1 MPSFREL
8 EKELER
14 LEEYHA
20 IIHNADRLQESLAA
34 RIDLEN
40 AHVEARAKEIE
51 KSVQHYQ
58 SLIENESDNYEQTIF
73 SKTRLAELAEELGRL
88 GVFRDERVAQL
99 RSEVISAQENAG
111 KLDMS
116 RTEVVRQLGGLRQF
130 PRTKDK
136 YDKLMKEQQADL
148 EICESAKELAA
159 TEKARIKEAHDAIE
173 SNRAEIKQQMTIA
186 EEALSATKLE
196 LEENPKEIEL
206 VRDEMRREFLRVEDP
221 CFGID
226 EKMRIEYHRVEDP
239 RFGINASRDEHN
251 HTFLMVAVQNNDID
265 TVRLCLRLGASAS
278 ETCYGGRTAMFFAR
292 YFGFDEI
299 AALLTESGGS
309 ETGDQTWNDF
319 YSTNA
324 KILHAIDWETQL
336 RIAEK
341 AAIPADTQLS
351 ATEDSSRIATAEASL
366 GEEQKIDPPSCF
378 DASLHDPATSRFQR
392 IIYIERCVYDWFV
405 EADDSSKTALV
416 RLFRKLRNGKSVH
429 CHRRFF
435 VGVKRE
441 KQFEIFCAPLAQ
453 TGAATAVSNDAPVV
467 FFSPY
472 VGSYIEG
479 VSKVGVLVWALS
491 KEGESLKYKS
501 LIESAEFR
509 RYKVDYP
516 NDRYPA
522 HRDDVLELGKDM
534 PLLDLRGTFSIF
546 TSKAMEIMAIDVDA
560 GDLNRIGDEF
570 FTPQK
575 RLLDYELQIRDAIF
589 GSSADEAH
597 DVEGCMHGPQRSTFI
612 GGGAGTGKTVTMI
625 KKVASES
632 VHKKILVVSRLSRLV
647 SFVKSAVGEE
657 RDTSNVT
664 FSTYDDL
671 LTRLTRRIKPKVA
684 SEKRDFSAFS
694 QVQFCETTGTGAAS
708 TVSFQKDFV
717 ESFLERG
724 ERKSMEANSLRPIT
738 LWSAFRTIKSSV
750 RCSITKAPLEKEEY
764 MALPSSYG
772 LNSAQRAM
780 VYEMFSRYEE
790 WLGSGGAKW
799 DEADRVYYI
808 LRFGGTVFS
817 DERYISWE
825 ERAFKF
831 YEEGIVDQHRKPV
844 WPFFEAICIDEA
856 QDFSELDQALF
867 IRMSS
872 SVRSLFIGADPAQS
886 VELGV
891 RMRVGTVNRVFASCL
906 ENQNSVQVQY
916 SWLLCLFMSG
926 RAVPGRGAESES
938 LPLFDWNV
946 RKLVSMYYYCT
957 TLTFLSVR
965 IVVCIGKECAA
976 RDHVEDQPSHARTE
990 PGDREMCSKNPHAVI
1005 RCPCKRRERFGT
1017 SARARGVLPSRHPSW
1032 LGLF

>member
-1 MPSFREL
+1 MNSFIRQQPL
-8 EKELER
+8 GL
-14 LEEYHA
+14 L
-20 IIHNADRLQESLAA
+20 II
-34 RIDLEN
+34 I
-40 AHVEARAKEIE
+40 
-51 KSVQHYQ
+51 
-58 SLIENESDNYEQTIF
+58 
-73 SKTRLAELAEELGRL
+73 
-88 GVFRDERVAQL
+88 
-99 RSEVISAQENAG
+99 AG
-111 KLDMS
+111 CIL
-116 RTEVVRQLGGLRQF
+116 
-130 PRTKDK
+130 
-136 YDKLMKEQQADL
+136 
-148 EICESAKELAA
+148 
-159 TEKARIKEAHDAIE
+159 
-173 SNRAEIKQQMTIA
+173 
-186 EEALSATKLE
+186 
-196 LEENPKEIEL
+196 
-206 VRDEMRREFLRVEDP
+206 
-221 CFGID
+221 
-226 EKMRIEYHRVEDP
+226 
-239 RFGINASRDEHN
+239 
-251 HTFLMVAVQNNDID
+251 
-265 TVRLCLRLGASAS
+265 RLCLRLGASAS

-299 AALLTESGGS
+299 AALLAESGGS

-319 YSTNA
+319 YTTNA
-324 KILHAIDWETQL
+324 KVLHAIDWETQL

-351 ATEDSSRIATAEASL
+351 ASIETSE
-366 GEEQKIDPPSCF
+366 GEEQKINPPSCF
-378 DASLHDPATSRFQR
+378 DASLHDPAKSRFQR
-392 IIYIERCVYDWFV
+392 IVYIERSVYDWFV
-405 EADDSSKTALV
+405 EADNSSKTALV
-416 RLFRKLRNGKSVH
+416 RLFRKLRNGRSVH

-435 VGVKRE
+435 VGGKRE

-453 TGAATAVSNDAPVV
+453 TGEAAAVANDAPVV

-472 VGSYIEG
+472 VESFIEG

-546 TSKAMEIMAIDVDA
+546 TSKAMEIMAIDIDA

-575 RLLDYELQIRDAIF
+575 RLLDYEVQIRDAIF

-597 DVEGCMHGPQRSTFI
+597 NIEGCMQGPQRSTFI

-632 VHKKILVVSRLSRLV
+632 IHKKIHVVSRLSRLV

-708 TVSFQKDFV
+708 TVSFQKNFV
-717 ESFLERG
+717 ENFLGRG

-764 MALPSSYG
+764 MSLPSSYG
-772 LNSAQRAM
+772 LNNTQRAV

-817 DERYISWE
+817 DEKYISWE

-916 SWLLCLFMSG
+916 S
-926 RAVPGRGAESES
+926 
-938 LPLFDWNV
+938 
-946 RKLVSMYYYCT
+946 
-957 TLTFLSVR
+957 
-965 IVVCIGKECAA
+965 
-976 RDHVEDQPSHARTE
+976 
-990 PGDREMCSKNPHAVI
+990 
-1005 RCPCKRRERFGT
+1005 
-1017 SARARGVLPSRHPSW
+1017 
-1032 LGLF
+1032 